1 MGQIPSHAFPIVWT
15 WNRWDRSHP
24 FPLLGHRTGLKQLTA
39 PCECHSDA
47 AQMGQTCKHPQFPKT
62 SPRTLGSVWCH
73 HLGWKWSNPTE
84 LALGQHLMQAALHSL
99 FQAVPIAAGWQGM
112 ARSHSSPWNALG
124 HSLSSSLSYSKTTW
138 TEGTGTAQF
147 HFYPQHCCLCCHLSH
162 RFTELMNNETSSNL
176 HNHLQCLQDKHT
188 SCPNWLS
195 CL

>member
-1 MGQIPSHAFPIVWT
+1 MGQIPSIPTVRTQNRTEAAHSPLWVPQWCSTDGSDMQTPTVPQNLSQDFGICLMPSFGMEMKQPHWAGTGTAFNARI
-15 WNRWDRSHP
+15 
-24 FPLLGHRTGLKQLTA
+24 LQEA
-39 PCECHSDA
+39 
-47 AQMGQTCKHPQFPKT
+47 
-62 SPRTLGSVWCH
+62 
-73 HLGWKWSNPTE
+73 
-84 LALGQHLMQAALHSL
+84 AALHSL

-147 HFYPQHCCLCCHLSH
+147 HFYPHHCCLCWHLSH
-162 RFTELMNNETSSNL
+162 CFTEVMNNETSSNL

-188 SCPNWLS
+188 SYPNWLS